1 VSFPPGTPTVTLVG
15 TIPSAVAGT
24 AYRGKIVCKPSAYLV
39 DAGRNAVYPGG
50 GSAALATDG
59 TFSVVLLPCDA
70 SGVQPEGWRWF
81 LDLQPTGGTRVQFY
95 ANITGTGTVQFSDL
109 TPVPAPGGGPGNGG
123 GTGAVSSVNGQTGAV
138 VLDADDVDADPEGT
152 AAAAVTAHTGAADP
166 HGDRT
171 AAAAALAAHEADTT
185 SVHGIADTAVLET
198 QSGAQVKADAAQT
211 AATSAAA
218 ADATSKVAAHEADT
232 TAVHGIANTALLE
245 TTAGAQAKADTAQAA
260 AISTAAA
267 DATSKVSTHTAAGD
281 PHGDRADAATKYLA
295 KTSNLADLPSPATAR
310 TSLGLGGAATL
321 SVGTTVGTVAAGDDI
336 RFTAIGSTSAP
347 AVTDSS
353 ILRTNEVRITDG
365 AVQDLAT
372 AASWTIAATSVGTQ
386 LKCSIPAEP
395 GDRIRVDL
403 GMLYSGTRYLDAV
416 LLDSAGA
423 IALYA
428 GTQTSSPL
436 AEGNPEFYPSTSF
449 GKASSGILFTVAAGH
464 LSGGQATIALANQG
478 TGAGRVY
485 AFSGYP
491 FRLTLTNIGPA
502 PAPTGITVA
511 QTSTPTSGY
520 IKYAPAGVTL
530 SGSDVTGPFAYLGA
544 GGFQIGSGTPDS
556 TYVLPTTRYPNTRG
570 TLSSSQ
576 SIWSLRFGTDA
587 TAFQLRF
594 NWQTGGCYRIW
605 VNGRPMTDLM
615 QSLGGTTLGSTHLM
629 TVNLG
634 AAQPRLIQIDFSVA
648 PFGGIYLPPGATM
661 WKPPAQRD
669 RIMVLGDSIPGGSN
683 MNTGGGSGTWFP
695 RAARALG
702 YADAWNEALGSTG
715 YITAGSTATLGTR
728 APIDVIPNS
737 PDVLIISAGYN
748 DNGGSQPAIQS
759 AAASLYSAI
768 QAGLPSCRI
777 YVLGCWSPTG
787 SPGSSITNTD
797 TTLRTAAA
805 AASLPFISPITGGV
819 YNSAGTLIATHGPWI
834 TGTGRVGATTG
845 TGNAD
850 TYIGTDAVHPTDAG
864 HTYLAGRVVAAI
876 QELQNA

>member
-1 VSFPPGTPTVTLVG
+1 MPFPVGTPTVTLVG

-24 AYRGKIVCKPSAYLV
+24 PFQGRVVLTPSAYLV
-39 DAGRNAVYPGG
+39 DSTRNAVYPGG
-50 GSAALATDG
+50 GSVAITDG
-59 TFSVVLLPCDA
+59 TISVAILPCDA
-70 SGVQPEGWRWF
+70 AGIQPTGWRWRV
-81 LDLQPTGGTRVQFY
+81 DIQPSNGGRRVTY
-95 ANITGTGTVQFSDL
+95 WANITGSGTVDIAAI
-109 TPVPAPGGGPGNGG
+109 TPVPAPNGGPSNGG
-123 GTGAVSSVNGQTGAV
+123 GAGAVSSVNGQAGAV
-138 VLDADDVDADPEGT
+138 VLDAEDVDADPEGT
-152 AAAAVTAHTGAADP
+152 AAAAVTAHAGAADP
-166 HGDRT
+166 HGDR
-171 AAAAALAAHEADTT
+171 AAAASALAAHEADTT
-185 SVHGIADTAVLET
+185 SVHGISSTAVLET
-198 QSGAQVKADAAQT
+198 QSGAQAKADAAQA
-211 AATSAAA
+211 AATAAAA
-218 ADATSKVAAHEADT
+218 ADAIAKVSTHEADT
-232 TAVHGIANTALLE
+232 TSVHGIANTALLE
-245 TTAGAQAKADTAQAA
+245 TSAGAQSKADAAQAA
-260 AISTAAA
+260 AISAAA
-267 DATSKVSTHTAAGD
+267 SDATSKVSTHTGAGD

-295 KTSNLADLPSPATAR
+295 KNQNLADLANAAAAR

-321 SVGTTVGTVAAGDDI
+321 SVGATAGTVAAGDDI
-336 RFTAIGSTSAP
+336 RFTAIGTASPAAITDAP
-347 AVTDSS
+347 

-386 LKCSIPAEP
+386 LKCSIPAEV
-395 GDRIRVDL
+395 GDRIRVDV

-423 IALYA
+423 INLYA
-428 GTQTSSPL
+428 GTQTASPL

-464 LSGGQATIALANQG
+464 LSGGQATVALANQG
-478 TGAGRVY
+478 TGAGRIY

-511 QTSTPTSGY
+511 QTSTPASGY

-594 NWQTGGCYRIW
+594 NWQTGGSYRIS

-648 PFGGIYLPPGATM
+648 PFGGIFLPPGATM
-661 WKPPAQRD
+661 WKPPSPRD
-669 RIMVLGDSIPGGSN
+669 RIMMFGDSIPGGSN

-702 YADAWNEALGSTG
+702 YADAWNESLGSTG

-748 DNGGSQPAIQS
+748 DNGGSQASIQA

-768 QAGLPSCRI
+768 KTGLPSCRI
-777 YVLGCWSPTG
+777 YVIGCWSPTG

-797 TTLRTAAA
+797 TTLRNEAAA
-805 AASLPFISPITGGV
+805 AGLPFVSPITGAV
-819 YNSAGTLIATHGPWI
+819 YNSAGTLVATHGPWI

-845 TGNAD
+845 SGNAD
-850 TYIGTDAVHPTDAG
+850 VYIGTDAVHPTDAG
-864 HTYLAGRVVAAI
+864 HRYLADRVVAAI
-876 QELQNA
+876 QELASI